1 MTKTELI
8 DCIAQDLNMSKA
20 EASRALEVVLV
31 RITEGLA
38 RDEKVQIQGFG
49 TFQAKTRKERKGR
62 NPQTGAEMLI
72 PASRT
77 VGFKPGSDLKSKV

>member
-8 DCIAQDLNMSKA
+8 DSIAQDLNMSKA
-20 EASRALEVVLV
+20 EAQRTLEVVLT
-31 RITEGLA
+31 RITDGLA

-49 TFQAKTRKERKGR
+49 TFLAKTRKERKGR
-62 NPQTGAEMLI
+62 NPQTGEEMLI

>member
-1 MTKTELI
+1 VTKTELI

-20 EASRALEVVLV
+20 EGQRTLEAVLT